1 MLLKKFSLVIQTSIL
16 CSSFILAPNLFATE
30 KSIAELVDA
39 VNGTFDKQSREAG
52 KKVKLRNHAKGFCTS
67 GAFVPAPSITSKLAV
82 PFFSEAEM
90 SLTARFSLAGTNPNA
105 SDKGAGRFMSLNING
120 ESEHLHFVTSNA
132 RLFFA
137 SNLADFYTF
146 QTKVKQGA
154 AGKQWLIDHKPE
166 AKAFFE
172 YVSTLKPS
180 KSFAN
185 SQYFGVN
192 TFLFNTKNSDQVAG
206 RWIFEPVDG
215 ERFLTEEALSNLSD
229 DFLQNELL
237 TRIKSKPVTWNVY
250 LKLANSNDPVNNP
263 AVLWP
268 EDRKQLLVGQVII
281 DGRNDSEAAT
291 QTCDSGIFNPVILPQ
306 GIAPSADPILNAR
319 PRAYVESLIRRL

>member
-1 MLLKKFSLVIQTSIL
+1 MFLKKFSLVIQTSIL
-16 CSSFILAPNLFATE
+16 CSSFILAPSLFATE

-39 VNGTFDKQSREAG
+39 VNGTFDKASREAG
-52 KKVKLRNHAKGFCTS
+52 KRSKLRNHAKGFCTS
-67 GAFVPAPSITSKLAV
+67 GVFVPAPDITSELKV
-82 PFFSEAEM
+82 PFFNQSEIA
-90 SLTARFSLAGTNPNA
+90 LTARFSLAGTNPNV

-120 ESEHLHFVTSNA
+120 ANESLHFVTSNGQV
-132 RLFFA
+132 FFA
-137 SNLADFYTF
+137 SNLADFHTF

-154 AGKQWLIDHKPE
+154 AGKQWLIDNKPE

-192 TFLFNTKNSDQVAG
+192 SFLFTLPDNQTIAG

-215 ERFLTEEALSNLSD
+215 ERFLTESELANYAN
-229 DFLQNELL
+229 DFLQHELL
-237 TRIKSKPVTWNVY
+237 TRIKLKPATWNLY
-250 LKLANSNDPVNNP
+250 LKLANENDPVNNP
-263 AVLWP
+263 TVLWP

-281 DGRNDSEAAT
+281 NGRNDHQQTT
-291 QTCDSGIFNPVILPQ
+291 QQCGSGIFNPLLLPK
-306 GIAPSADPILNAR
+306 GISPSADPILNAR
-319 PRAYVESLIRRL
+319 PRAYVESLIRRQ

>member
-1 MLLKKFSLVIQTSIL
+1 M
-16 CSSFILAPNLFATE
+16 
-30 KSIAELVDA
+30 
-39 VNGTFDKQSREAG
+39 
-52 KKVKLRNHAKGFCTS
+52 
-67 GAFVPAPSITSKLAV
+67 
-82 PFFSEAEM
+82 
-90 SLTARFSLAGTNPNA
+90 
-105 SDKGAGRFMSLNING
+105 
-120 ESEHLHFVTSNA
+120 
-132 RLFFA
+132 
-137 SNLADFYTF
+137 
-146 QTKVKQGA
+146 
-154 AGKQWLIDHKPE
+154 IDHKPE

-263 AVLWP
+263 TVLWP